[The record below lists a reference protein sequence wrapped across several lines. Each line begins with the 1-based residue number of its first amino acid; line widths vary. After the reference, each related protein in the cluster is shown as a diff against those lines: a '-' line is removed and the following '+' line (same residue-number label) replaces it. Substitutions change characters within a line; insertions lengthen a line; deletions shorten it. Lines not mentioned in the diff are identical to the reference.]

1 MDIGLC
7 ISCMFV
13 GVCAMVWYD
22 NKGNCYIVVCMFAGV
37 CINCVLLYL
46 CCGII
51 KKGYWCVY
59 VCRCLCAVVR

>member
-7 ISCMFV
+7 ISCMFA

-22 NKGNCYIVVCMFAGV
+22 TKGSCYIVVCMFAGV

-46 CCGII
+46 CCGIVKRAI
-51 KKGYWCVY
+51 G
-59 VCRCLCAVVR
+59 VCMFAGVSVLW